1 MLTYEPGGTVVHR
14 LDPRSKLAFQLGFA
28 ATAFAHPAPPWL
40 AGLSLLVVVV
50 VMLARMPLLRTIW
63 ALRLPLFLLA
73 VGPLIQGARLG
84 PPWFSTAAAWLP
96 LLAGYR
102 VGLVLLVSAAYVR
115 TTPVRETRAAIQRT
129 IPGKSGQFLGVG
141 VALVARFLPV
151 LRADFERAREAMRAR
166 LGGRRR
172 LDVRMRIVTVG
183 GLRRALERADR
194 LALALRARV
203 FSWNPTLPPLSFRRR
218 DYALT
223 AAGVV
228 LAASAAV

>member
-1 MLTYEPGGTVVHR
+1 VLTHEPEGTVVHR

-28 ATAFAHPAPPWL
+28 ATAFAHPTPGWL
-40 AGLSLLVVVV
+40 AGLSLLAAVVVV
-50 VMLARMPLLRTIW
+50 FARTPPFRTLW

-73 VGPLIQGARLG
+73 VAALLQGARLG
-84 PPWFSTAAAWLP
+84 PPWFSIAAARP
-96 LLAGYR
+96 PALAGYR

-115 TTPVRETRAAIQRT
+115 TTPIRETRAAIQWAV
-129 IPGKSGQFLGVG
+129 PGRPGQFLGVG

-151 LRADFERAREAMRAR
+151 LRADFERAREAMVAR
-166 LGGRRR
+166 LGERRH
-172 LDVRMRIVTVG
+172 LDVRMRIVAVG
-183 GLRRALERADR
+183 GLRRALGRADR
-194 LALALRARV
+194 LALALRARA
-203 FSWNPTLPPLSFRRR
+203 FSWNPTLPALTFRGR

>member
-1 MLTYEPGGTVVHR
+1 MLTYEPGETVVHR

-28 ATAFAHPAPPWL
+28 ATAFAHPTPPWL
-40 AGLSLLVVVV
+40 AGLSLLALVVV
-50 VMLARMPLLRTIW
+50 AATRTPLFPTLW
-63 ALRLPLFLLA
+63 ALRLPIALLA
-73 VGPLIQGARLG
+73 VAPLFEGVRLG
-84 PPWFSTAAAWLP
+84 PPWFSTAAAWPP

-102 VGLVLLVSAAYVR
+102 IGLVLLVSAAYVR

-129 IPGKSGQFLGVG
+129 IPGKAGQFLGVG

-166 LGGRRR
+166 LGDRRR
-172 LDVRMRIVTVG
+172 LDERLQVVAVG

-194 LALALRARV
+194 LALALRARA
-203 FSWNPTLPPLSFRRR
+203 FSWNPTLPPLSFRAR

-223 AAGVV
+223 VV
-228 LAASAAV
+228 AIALAASAAF

>member
-1 MLTYEPGGTVVHR
+1 VLTYEPGETVVHR

-28 ATAFAHPAPPWL
+28 ATAFAHPTPGWL
-40 AGLSLLVVVV
+40 AGLSLLAAVVVV
-50 VMLARMPLLRTIW
+50 FARTPPFRTLW

-73 VGPLIQGARLG
+73 VAALLQGARLG
-84 PPWFSTAAAWLP
+84 PPWFSIAAARP
-96 LLAGYR
+96 PALAGYR

-115 TTPVRETRAAIQRT
+115 TTPIRETRAAIQWT
-129 IPGKSGQFLGVG
+129 IPGRPGQFLGVG

-166 LGGRRR
+166 LGERRR
-172 LDVRMRIVTVG
+172 LDVRVRIVAVG

-194 LALALRARV
+194 LALALRARA
-203 FSWNPTLPPLSFRRR
+203 FSWNPTHPPLAFRGR